1 MSNVFKKLQQ
11 ARVILQEKNLKK
23 SGSNKFAGFNYFE
36 LADFLPT
43 LNLIMDEIG
52 LTPVFY
58 IVDSMAF
65 LDIYDN
71 DSDDV
76 SNCIHFS
83 TPIAEAQL
91 KGCTPIQCLGAVN
104 TYCKRYLYLNALEI
118 VENDVL
124 DSQAGS
130 ENIISTKE
138 EKTEKKEVKA
148 YICSNCG
155 KEITQAEYGYSQ
167 NKFKKPLCRECQKLE
182 K

>member
-83 TPIAEAQL
+83 NGIFSIL
-91 KGCTPIQCLGAVN
+91 V
-104 TYCKRYLYLNALEI
+104 
-118 VENDVL
+118 
-124 DSQAGS
+124 
-130 ENIISTKE
+130 
-138 EKTEKKEVKA
+138 
-148 YICSNCG
+148 ICSS
-155 KEITQAEYGYSQ
+155 TSSFWQAFSISLAK
-167 NKFKKPLCRECQKLE
+167 NR
-182 K
+182 